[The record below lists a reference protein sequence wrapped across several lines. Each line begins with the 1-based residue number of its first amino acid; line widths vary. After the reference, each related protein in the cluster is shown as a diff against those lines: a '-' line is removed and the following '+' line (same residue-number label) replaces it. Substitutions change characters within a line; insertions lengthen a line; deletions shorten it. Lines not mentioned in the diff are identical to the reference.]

1 VAVVRQYRV
10 RQMRQNIVDVGAPA
24 GSFYRPCATRSRSRR
39 SSPRCPHVETSSSRW
54 WRCHQLAVLGRSNR
68 RVRPSDRL
76 FWVCVRRWWPRWKDG
91 LVLVHP
97 ATVARWRREGFR
109 WLGHRARRRPGRP
122 RIEPQLRSLIQRMAM
137 ENGLWG
143 APRIHGEL
151 LKLGFIVSERT
162 VSRYLPDRRTR
173 RSQTWR
179 TFFANHI
186 GNLAC
191 TSTITS
197 SFAPSHVDVDAS
209 VLPCRPGPPLCGRY
223 ASTPWAVVDWP
234 ASHQPTS
241 LGHCFAEPQLRRRT
255 RTRFTSGTDPP
266 RSRAIKTCAG
276 RSPRTTSFAEGTSVR
291 FKRGPYGDPAL
302 TSARVGSF
310 GV

>member
-1 VAVVRQYRV
+1 MALR
-10 RQMRQNIVDVGAPA
+10 
-24 GSFYRPCATRSRSRR
+24 
-39 SSPRCPHVETSSSRW
+39 
-54 WRCHQLAVLGRSNR
+54 HQLAVLGRSNR
-68 RVRPSDRL
+68 RFRPSDRL
-76 FWVCVRRWWPRWKDG
+76 FWVCLRRWWPRWKDG
-91 LVLVHP
+91 LVVVHP
-97 ATVARWRREGFR
+97 ATVARWQREGFR
-109 WLGHRARRRPGRP
+109 WWRHRAPRRPGRP
-122 RIEPQLRSLIQRMAM
+122 RIDPLLRSLIQRMAM

-151 LKLGFIVSERT
+151 LKLGLIVSERT